1 MEDFSELL
9 KEAIEGGDG
18 LEEAMRKAAARAAK
32 EAIESLLR
40 SEVSALLGY
49 GKHDPAGRNS
59 GDSRNGTYQ
68 RTLQTS
74 LGPITIDVPRDRNGE
89 YTPMAIPRYSR
100 RTDLV
105 ASTVLKLY
113 SSGMT
118 DEEMRL
124 AISSIY
130 EASCSR
136 STISA
141 ITDAVAEDVRRFS
154 SRPLPGRLFA
164 LFLDSTYV
172 PLRRGAVE
180 KEAVNI
186 AMGVTDEGIPL
197 VVGYSITPSESAEAY
212 AELLE
217 GFRARGLERVEVAV
231 TDGLPGV
238 DEAVS
243 RSFPGARRQRCF
255 VHLLRNVCSKVRA
268 GDRAQVA
275 GDFMAIARQNG
286 PEEGLAALE
295 AFVAKWRPKYPRL
308 AVWSERAEHVLTF
321 YEFPAGLR
329 RLVYTNNRVE
339 SFNKQLKR
347 MLKKQIQFVT
357 EEALEKRIVS
367 MFLHYNEAIGRRRVR
382 CWREIVDYYDAR

>member
-89 YTPMAIPRYSR
+89 YTPMAIPRYTR

-113 SSGMT
+113 SAGMT

-154 SRPLPGRLFA
+154 SRPLPRRLFA

-172 PLRRGAVE
+172 PLRRGAVQ

-186 AMGVTDEGIPL
+186 AMGVTC
-197 VVGYSITPSESAEAY
+197 
-212 AELLE
+212 
-217 GFRARGLERVEVAV
+217 RGHHRY
-231 TDGLPGV
+231 
-238 DEAVS
+238 VS
-243 RSFPGARRQRCF
+243 KS
-255 VHLLRNVCSKVRA
+255 
-268 GDRAQVA
+268 
-275 GDFMAIARQNG
+275 
-286 PEEGLAALE
+286 
-295 AFVAKWRPKYPRL
+295 RP
-308 AVWSERAEHVLTF
+308 
-321 YEFPAGLR
+321 
-329 RLVYTNNRVE
+329 N
-339 SFNKQLKR
+339 
-347 MLKKQIQFVT
+347 M
-357 EEALEKRIVS
+357 
-367 MFLHYNEAIGRRRVR
+367 
-382 CWREIVDYYDAR
+382 